1 MEEEQKRSETANNL
15 NTIKLEL
22 EIMKLDQQNIHGF
35 KTIRKLQE
43 QNVKSTKKQEDKINK
58 L

>member
-43 QNVKSTKKQEDKINK
+43 QNV
-58 L
+58 